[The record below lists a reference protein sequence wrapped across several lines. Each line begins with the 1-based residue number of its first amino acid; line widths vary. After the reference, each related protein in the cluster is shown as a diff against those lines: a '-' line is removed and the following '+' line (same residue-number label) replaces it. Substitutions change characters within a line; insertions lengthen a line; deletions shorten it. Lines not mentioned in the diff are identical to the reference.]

1 MKKGDAMAF
10 IDEISRAM
18 TTAMKAHDT
27 LKLSVL
33 RMLKAALMNRS
44 IERGRELDQAESQQ
58 VVSSL
63 VKQRRESIEQF
74 LQGNRKDLAD
84 REAAEIAVLET
95 YLPQAASEAEVDQ
108 AIEAAIAD
116 TGASSAKDL
125 GRVMKAV
132 MARLAGRSVD
142 GRAVNERARVRLA
155 GK

>member
-1 MKKGDAMAF
+1 MAF

-27 LKLSVL
+27 TKLSVL

-142 GRAVNERARVRLA
+142 GRAVNERTRVRLA